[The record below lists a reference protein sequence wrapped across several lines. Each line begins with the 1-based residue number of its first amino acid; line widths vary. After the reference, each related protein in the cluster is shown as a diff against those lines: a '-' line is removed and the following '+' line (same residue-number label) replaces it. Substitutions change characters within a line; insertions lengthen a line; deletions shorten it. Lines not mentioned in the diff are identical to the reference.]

1 MLSKTLLLL
10 ALGSSVLAAED
21 ALPPVGAA
29 PCIACRAPDVDPS
42 ALYSPEEWVAL
53 RDGEVLREDGA
64 RESTPDDLE
73 GATRAAT
80 LIRRPPAQVWAVLTD
95 FERWPEFMPLID
107 ETRVGTRDGPRLRVE
122 QRYSIMFVDLAHTTI
137 YDLAPGEGRLSWR
150 LDEEAPHDIEASQGE
165 WELVP
170 IASGR
175 ETLVR
180 YDAKMSAGRAV
191 PEFVERML
199 RGRSLEQLLAGLR
212 AEVARRHPED

>member
-10 ALGSSVLAAED
+10 ALGSTALAADD
-21 ALPPVGAA
+21 ATPPVGAA
-29 PCIACRAPDVDPS
+29 PCVACRAPAVDP
-42 ALYSPEEWVAL
+42 AELYTPEEWVAL
-53 RDGEVLREDGA
+53 RDGDVLRKDGA
-64 RESTPDDLE
+64 RQSTRDDLE
-73 GATRAAT
+73 GATRAAS
-80 LIRRPPAQVWAVLTD
+80 LIPRPPAQVWAVLTD

-107 ETRVGTRDGPRLRVE
+107 ETRVGQRDGPQLRVE
-122 QRYSIMFVDLAHTTI
+122 QRYKILFVSLAHTTI

-150 LDEEAPHDIEASQGE
+150 LDEEAPHDIAASRGE

-199 RGRSLEQLLAGLR
+199 RGRSLSQLLAGLR
-212 AEVARRHPED
+212 TEVARRYPED

>member
-1 MLSKTLLLL
+1 MLAKALLLL
-10 ALGSSVLAAED
+10 ALGSTALAAD
-21 ALPPVGAA
+21 DGLPPVGAA
-29 PCIACRAPDVDPS
+29 PCIACRGPAVDAI
-42 ALYSPEEWVAL
+42 ALHSPEEWAAL
-53 RDGEVLREDGA
+53 RDGAVLREDGDRRSA
-64 RESTPDDLE
+64 PDDLE
-73 GATRAAT
+73 GATRAET

-95 FERWPEFMPLID
+95 FARWPEFMPLID
-107 ETRVGTRDGPRLRVE
+107 ETRVGPRDGPELRVE
-122 QRYSIMFVDLAHTTI
+122 QHYKILFVPLAHTTI

-150 LDEEAPHDIEASQGE
+150 LDEAAPHDIEASRGE

-180 YDAKMSAGRAV
+180 YDAKVSAGRAV

-212 AEVARRHPED
+212 AEVARRYPGD